1 MKKINLNSCFLFGLF
16 VLFAHIQSKAQ
27 TITAC
32 FSGLVGQRIQLGYFD
47 GLKTKTIDSANADK
61 NGYFNFT
68 LPTIKP
74 GMGFIISEEKTP
86 FLFVIDTKENI
97 QLNGV
102 NFSAPESIKII
113 SGKQNQLFAKYAI
126 EHPKREQALSAW
138 RYLQK
143 IYTND
148 SLFHRDKKA
157 QKFIGFECKKIKQ
170 NDENFL
176 KNLNQKSYLAWYLPM
191 RGIISNVSTI
201 AQYRTE
207 EIAPTV
213 LAFRELNYSDQRLY
227 NSGLLKDA
235 IESHFWLI
243 ENSGKD
249 LDSVFIEMK
258 TSIDAMLNYLIKDEK
273 KLNEITNHLFDY
285 LEKRSLFKASEYL
298 ALKVLNEVSCTLN
311 NDLAKQLE
319 TYRAMK
325 KGNVAPDFSFP
336 DNTFFPKQINQ
347 PKLNKLSDIKTPYTL
362 VVFGASNCPKCVSEI
377 PQIKDLYSKW
387 KSNGLEVVFVSLD
400 ENQES
405 FEKFS
410 AVFPFIS
417 TCDFNKWKSPIVE
430 SYYVFGTP
438 TMFLLDNKREILL
451 RPNSVKHMDSWLD
464 WFLINKNPQPNR

>member
-97 QLNGV
+97 QLSGV

-258 TSIDAMLNYLIKDEK
+258 TSIDAM
-273 KLNEITNHLFDY
+273 
-285 LEKRSLFKASEYL
+285 
-298 ALKVLNEVSCTLN
+298 
-311 NDLAKQLE
+311 
-319 TYRAMK
+319 
-325 KGNVAPDFSFP
+325 
-336 DNTFFPKQINQ
+336 
-347 PKLNKLSDIKTPYTL
+347 
-362 VVFGASNCPKCVSEI
+362 
-377 PQIKDLYSKW
+377 
-387 KSNGLEVVFVSLD
+387 
-400 ENQES
+400 
-405 FEKFS
+405 
-410 AVFPFIS
+410 
-417 TCDFNKWKSPIVE
+417 
-430 SYYVFGTP
+430 
-438 TMFLLDNKREILL
+438 
-451 RPNSVKHMDSWLD
+451 
-464 WFLINKNPQPNR
+464 